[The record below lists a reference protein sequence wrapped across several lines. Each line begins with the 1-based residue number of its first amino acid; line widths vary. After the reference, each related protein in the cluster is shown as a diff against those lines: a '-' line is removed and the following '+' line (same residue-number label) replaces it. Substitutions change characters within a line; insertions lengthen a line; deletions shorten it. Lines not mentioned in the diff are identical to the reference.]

1 MNLSPKASHI
11 LFAVIM
17 VGIMTFIITGVN
29 TFIGGGYAFNVA
41 AWMRN
46 WGSAYIVALPI
57 MMILSPPLRKFL
69 AKHTKPD

>member
-1 MNLSPKASHI
+1 
-11 LFAVIM
+11 M

-57 MMILSPPLRKFL
+57 MMI
-69 AKHTKPD
+69 